1 MWPFKFSGGDAAVV
15 EDALPVCFYCFLDVE
30 SKRGRYL
37 YPYEGVLQAK
47 ALHMGLTKTPFCAD
61 LNEDF
66 CQTRLLVPD
75 NLRTGVSRACRY
87 DPDLNPPTK
96 SLLCTT

>member
-1 MWPFKFSGGDAAVV
+1 MPLLLKTPCQFAFTVFWMSRASAV
-15 EDALPVCFYCFLDVE
+15 AIYTHMRAYYKL
-30 SKRGRYL
+30 
-37 YPYEGVLQAK
+37 K
-47 ALHMGLTKTPFCAD
+47 ALHMGLIKTPFCAD
-61 LNEDF
+61 LDEDF

-96 SLLCTT
+96 SLLCTTTSESSG